1 MNKEINYA
9 LGLDIGI
16 TSVGWSVINLDI
28 NRIED
33 LGVRIFNAAENP
45 KDGASLALPRRA
57 ARGRRR
63 LTRRKAYRINRV
75 KKLIVSENILTESE
89 LNPKDG
95 ASLALPRRAAR
106 GRRRL
111 TRRKAYRINR
121 VKKLIVSENI
131 LTESELNNIFTNK
144 DIISVWEA
152 RVQGLDRML
161 SNEEWAKILINL
173 CKRRG
178 FKSNRKNEAKDKE
191 MGQILTSI
199 EINAEKMEETK
210 SRTIG
215 ELINL
220 CKRRGF
226 KSNRKNEAKDKEMGQ
241 ILTSIEIN
249 AEKMEETKSR
259 TIGEL
264 IYKETISEE
273 DKYKAFRN
281 KSGEYNRCVS
291 RDMIRNEIHTLFEQQ
306 RKFGNKNASD
316 DVEDKYLE
324 IFNSQRPY
332 SNFEELEKLVGWC
345 TFEKKKYKRAPK
357 NCISAEEFVLYE
369 SINKLSIICN
379 GEKRKLNNEE
389 RDLIVNE
396 AFNKKEIKYSGLRK
410 LLSLNDEERFST
422 LTYSIDKD
430 MSKTENTKFISLKGY
445 HEIKKAIEHGVNKEY
460 WKNIK
465 GNKKMLNDIA
475 YVLTLGK
482 TDEEIENQLRLRDI
496 PSEIIEAVSDMSF
509 SKFNNLSIEAI
520 DKILPFMKEGYQ
532 YNEACEKAGYDF
544 KAIYKGEK
552 CKKLPVIEID
562 EIVNP
567 VVIRSLAQ
575 TRKVINAVIDRYGS
589 PIRIN
594 IELARELSKNF
605 KDRKAIEKEQK
616 ENRDNIDKI
625 KKQLVIDRYGSP
637 IRINI
642 ELARELSK
650 NFKDRKAI
658 EKEQKENRDNIDKIK
673 KQLEELMGK
682 VPTGREVLKY
692 RLWQQQRGEC
702 AYTQQSIYIE
712 KLFEAGYCEIDHII
726 PFSRCFDDSL
736 SNKVLVMG
744 VENQRKGNR
753 TPYEYFGSDIERWN
767 KYEIWVKGSHL
778 NYKKKNNLLKKKLS
792 QEEQKEWKSRNLNDT
807 KYICRYI
814 SNFVNSRLEFKESES
829 KQKVI
834 TINGRAT
841 AYLRAV
847 WGLSKVR
854 EDGDKH
860 HALDATIVA
869 VATQGMVQKISH
881 YSKANELK
889 YIRKYDDYIDVE
901 TGEIVNLE
909 EYEAERNGILPRPW
923 QGFSQELMLRLSDD
937 PKEELKKTPI
947 NSYDMDFISNS
958 LRPIFVSRV
967 PFRKIGGKLF
977 KETVYSK
984 KDFKEGYFVSKKKLS
999 DLKEKDLDNLYN
1011 YECDKRLYDAII
1023 ERMKVFNY
1031 DGKKAFVEEFRKP
1044 TKNGELG
1051 PVVRSIKVKTTV
1063 PFKDGIE
1070 VNEGLSAKEKPYILR
1085 KILKKVILLV
1095 RKS

>member
-89 LNPKDG
+89 LN
-95 ASLALPRRAAR
+95 
-106 GRRRL
+106 
-111 TRRKAYRINR
+111 
-121 VKKLIVSENI
+121 
-131 LTESELNNIFTNK
+131 NIFTNK

-161 SNEEWAKILINL
+161 SNEEWAKI
-173 CKRRG
+173 
-178 FKSNRKNEAKDKE
+178 
-191 MGQILTSI
+191 
-199 EINAEKMEETK
+199 
-210 SRTIG
+210 
-215 ELINL
+215 LINL

-625 KKQLVIDRYGSP
+625 KKQL
-637 IRINI
+637 
-642 ELARELSK
+642 
-650 NFKDRKAI
+650 
-658 EKEQKENRDNIDKIK
+658 Q
-673 KQLEELMGK
+673 ELMGK

-702 AYTQQSIYIE
+702 AYTQRQIFLE
-712 KLFEAGYCEIDHII
+712 NLFSPGYCEIDHII

-767 KYEIWVKGSHL
+767 KYDIWVKGSHL

-834 TINGRAT
+834 TINGKAT

-1070 VNEGLSAKEKPYILR
+1070 VNEGLSAKEGMVRIDIYEKENKYFVVPVYRYQIANNSIPN
-1085 KILKKVILLV
+1085 KAATAKKKEDEWTIIDETFNFKFSIYKNDLIEIKYAKKNGYFGYYDGFDRDSAGITIENHDNSKRYRGIGIKSGVTLLNKYEV
-1095 RKS
+1095 DVLGYYHKVKEGERS

>member
-89 LNPKDG
+89 LN
-95 ASLALPRRAAR
+95 
-106 GRRRL
+106 
-111 TRRKAYRINR
+111 
-121 VKKLIVSENI
+121 
-131 LTESELNNIFTNK
+131 NIFTNK

-161 SNEEWAKILINL
+161 SNEEWAKI
-173 CKRRG
+173 
-178 FKSNRKNEAKDKE
+178 
-191 MGQILTSI
+191 
-199 EINAEKMEETK
+199 
-210 SRTIG
+210 
-215 ELINL
+215 LINL

-625 KKQLVIDRYGSP
+625 KKQL
-637 IRINI
+637 
-642 ELARELSK
+642 
-650 NFKDRKAI
+650 
-658 EKEQKENRDNIDKIK
+658 
-673 KQLEELMGK
+673 EELMGK

-702 AYTQQSIYIE
+702 AYTQRQIFLE
-712 KLFEAGYCEIDHII
+712 NLFSPGYCEIDHII

-834 TINGRAT
+834 TINGKAT

-1051 PVVRSIKVKTTV
+1051 PIVRSIKVKTTV

-1070 VNEGLSAKEKPYILR
+1070 VNEGLSAKEGMVRIDIYEKENKYFVVPVYRYQIANNSIPN
-1085 KILKKVILLV
+1085 KAATAKKKEDEWTIIDETFNFKFSIYKNDLIEIKYAKKNGYFGYYDGFDRDSAGITIENHDNSKRYRGIGIKSGVTLLNKYEV
-1095 RKS
+1095 DVLGYYHKVKEGERS

>member
-89 LNPKDG
+89 LN
-95 ASLALPRRAAR
+95 
-106 GRRRL
+106 
-111 TRRKAYRINR
+111 
-121 VKKLIVSENI
+121 
-131 LTESELNNIFTNK
+131 NIFTNK

-161 SNEEWAKILINL
+161 SNEEWAKI
-173 CKRRG
+173 
-178 FKSNRKNEAKDKE
+178 
-191 MGQILTSI
+191 
-199 EINAEKMEETK
+199 
-210 SRTIG
+210 
-215 ELINL
+215 LINL

-625 KKQLVIDRYGSP
+625 KKQL
-637 IRINI
+637 
-642 ELARELSK
+642 
-650 NFKDRKAI
+650 
-658 EKEQKENRDNIDKIK
+658 Q
-673 KQLEELMGK
+673 ELMGK

-702 AYTQQSIYIE
+702 AYTQRQIFLE
-712 KLFEAGYCEIDHII
+712 NLFSPGYCEIDHII

-834 TINGRAT
+834 TINGKAT

-889 YIRKYDDYIDVE
+889 YIRKYDDYIDAE
-901 TGEIVNLE
+901 TGKIVNLE
-909 EYEAERNGILPRPW
+909 EYEAEMNGILPRPW

-1070 VNEGLSAKEKPYILR
+1070 VNEGLSAKEGMVRIDIYEKENKYFVVPVYRYQIANNSIPN
-1085 KILKKVILLV
+1085 KAATAKKKEDEWTIIDETFNFKFSIYKNDLIEIKYAKKNGYFGYYDGFDRDSAGITIENHDNSKRYRGIGIKSGVTLLNKYEV
-1095 RKS
+1095 DVLGYYHKVKEGERS

>member
-63 LTRRKAYRINRV
+63 LI
-75 KKLIVSENILTESE
+75 
-89 LNPKDG
+89 
-95 ASLALPRRAAR
+95 
-106 GRRRL
+106 
-111 TRRKAYRINR
+111 RRKAYRINR

-161 SNEEWAKILINL
+161 SNEEWAKI
-173 CKRRG
+173 
-178 FKSNRKNEAKDKE
+178 
-191 MGQILTSI
+191 
-199 EINAEKMEETK
+199 
-210 SRTIG
+210 
-215 ELINL
+215 LINL

-625 KKQLVIDRYGSP
+625 KKQL
-637 IRINI
+637 
-642 ELARELSK
+642 
-650 NFKDRKAI
+650 
-658 EKEQKENRDNIDKIK
+658 
-673 KQLEELMGK
+673 EELMGK

-702 AYTQQSIYIE
+702 AYTQRQIFLE
-712 KLFEAGYCEIDHII
+712 NLFSPGYCEIDHII

-834 TINGRAT
+834 TINGKAT

-1070 VNEGLSAKEKPYILR
+1070 VNEGLSAKEGMVRIDIYEKENKYFVVPVYRYQIANNSIPN
-1085 KILKKVILLV
+1085 KAATAKKKEDEWTIIDETFNFKFSIYKNDLIEIKYAKKNGYFGYYDGFDRDSAGITIENHDNSKRYRGIGIKSGVTLLNKYEV
-1095 RKS
+1095 DVLGYYHKVKEGERS

>member
-57 ARGRRR
+57 ARGRR
-63 LTRRKAYRINRV
+63 I
-75 KKLIVSENILTESE
+75 
-89 LNPKDG
+89 
-95 ASLALPRRAAR
+95 
-106 GRRRL
+106 L

-161 SNEEWAKILINL
+161 SNEEWAKI
-173 CKRRG
+173 
-178 FKSNRKNEAKDKE
+178 
-191 MGQILTSI
+191 
-199 EINAEKMEETK
+199 
-210 SRTIG
+210 
-215 ELINL
+215 LINL

-625 KKQLVIDRYGSP
+625 KKQL
-637 IRINI
+637 
-642 ELARELSK
+642 
-650 NFKDRKAI
+650 
-658 EKEQKENRDNIDKIK
+658 Q
-673 KQLEELMGK
+673 ELMGK

-702 AYTQQSIYIE
+702 AYTQRQIFLE
-712 KLFEAGYCEIDHII
+712 NLFSPGYCEIDHII

-767 KYEIWVKGSHL
+767 KYDIWVKGSHL

-834 TINGRAT
+834 TINGKAT

-1070 VNEGLSAKEKPYILR
+1070 VNEGLSAKEGMVRIDIYEKENKYFVVPVYRYQIANNSIPN
-1085 KILKKVILLV
+1085 KAATAKKKEDEWTIIDETFNFKFSIYKNDLIEIKYAKKNGYFGYYDGFDRDSAGITIENHDNSKRYRGIGIKSGVTLLNKYEV
-1095 RKS
+1095 DVLGYYHKVKEGERS

>member
-63 LTRRKAYRINRV
+63 LI
-75 KKLIVSENILTESE
+75 
-89 LNPKDG
+89 
-95 ASLALPRRAAR
+95 
-106 GRRRL
+106 
-111 TRRKAYRINR
+111 RRKAYRINR

-199 EINAEKMEETK
+199 N
-210 SRTIG
+210 
-215 ELINL
+215 
-220 CKRRGF
+220 
-226 KSNRKNEAKDKEMGQ
+226 
-241 ILTSIEIN
+241 IN

-625 KKQLVIDRYGSP
+625 KKQL
-637 IRINI
+637 
-642 ELARELSK
+642 
-650 NFKDRKAI
+650 
-658 EKEQKENRDNIDKIK
+658 
-673 KQLEELMGK
+673 EELMGK

-702 AYTQQSIYIE
+702 AYTQRQIFLE
-712 KLFEAGYCEIDHII
+712 NLFSPGYCEIDHII

-834 TINGRAT
+834 TINGKAT

-1070 VNEGLSAKEKPYILR
+1070 VNEGLSAKEGMVRIDIYEKENKYFVVPVYRYQIANNSIPN
-1085 KILKKVILLV
+1085 KAATAKKKEDEWTIIDETFNFKFSIYKNDLIEIKYAKKNGYFGYYDGFDRDSAGITIENHDNSKRYRGIGIKSGVTLLNKYEV
-1095 RKS
+1095 DVLGYYHKVKEGERS

>member
-1 MNKEINYA
+1 M
-9 LGLDIGI
+9 
-16 TSVGWSVINLDI
+16 
-28 NRIED
+28 
-33 LGVRIFNAAENP
+33 
-45 KDGASLALPRRA
+45 
-57 ARGRRR
+57 
-63 LTRRKAYRINRV
+63 
-75 KKLIVSENILTESE
+75 
-89 LNPKDG
+89 
-95 ASLALPRRAAR
+95 
-106 GRRRL
+106 
-111 TRRKAYRINR
+111 
-121 VKKLIVSENI
+121 
-131 LTESELNNIFTNK
+131 
-144 DIISVWEA
+144 
-152 RVQGLDRML
+152 
-161 SNEEWAKILINL
+161 
-173 CKRRG
+173 
-178 FKSNRKNEAKDKE
+178 
-191 MGQILTSI
+191 
-199 EINAEKMEETK
+199 
-210 SRTIG
+210 
-215 ELINL
+215 
-220 CKRRGF
+220 
-226 KSNRKNEAKDKEMGQ
+226 
-241 ILTSIEIN
+241 
-249 AEKMEETKSR
+249 
-259 TIGEL
+259 
-264 IYKETISEE
+264 
-273 DKYKAFRN
+273 
-281 KSGEYNRCVS
+281 
-291 RDMIRNEIHTLFEQQ
+291 
-306 RKFGNKNASD
+306 
-316 DVEDKYLE
+316 
-324 IFNSQRPY
+324 
-332 SNFEELEKLVGWC
+332 
-345 TFEKKKYKRAPK
+345 
-357 NCISAEEFVLYE
+357 
-369 SINKLSIICN
+369 
-379 GEKRKLNNEE
+379 
-389 RDLIVNE
+389 
-396 AFNKKEIKYSGLRK
+396 
-410 LLSLNDEERFST
+410 
-422 LTYSIDKD
+422 
-430 MSKTENTKFISLKGY
+430 
-445 HEIKKAIEHGVNKEY
+445 
-460 WKNIK
+460 
-465 GNKKMLNDIA
+465 
-475 YVLTLGK
+475 
-482 TDEEIENQLRLRDI
+482 
-496 PSEIIEAVSDMSF
+496 
-509 SKFNNLSIEAI
+509 
-520 DKILPFMKEGYQ
+520 
-532 YNEACEKAGYDF
+532 
-544 KAIYKGEK
+544 
-552 CKKLPVIEID
+552 
-562 EIVNP
+562 
-567 VVIRSLAQ
+567 
-575 TRKVINAVIDRYGS
+575 
-589 PIRIN
+589 
-594 IELARELSKNF
+594 SKNF

-625 KKQLVIDRYGSP
+625 KKQL
-637 IRINI
+637 
-642 ELARELSK
+642 
-650 NFKDRKAI
+650 
-658 EKEQKENRDNIDKIK
+658 Q
-673 KQLEELMGK
+673 ELMGK

-702 AYTQQSIYIE
+702 AYTQRQIFLE
-712 KLFEAGYCEIDHII
+712 NLFSPGYCEIDHII

-834 TINGRAT
+834 TINGKAT

-889 YIRKYDDYIDVE
+889 YIRKYDDYIDAE
-901 TGEIVNLE
+901 TGKIVNLE
-909 EYEAERNGILPRPW
+909 EYEAEMNGILPRPW

-1070 VNEGLSAKEKPYILR
+1070 VNEGLSAKEGMVRIDIYEKENKYFVVPVYRYQIANNSIPN
-1085 KILKKVILLV
+1085 KAATAKKKEDEWTIIDETFNFKFSIYKNDLIEIKYAKKNGYFGYYDGFDRDSAGITIENHDNSKRYRGIGIKSGVTLLNKYEV
-1095 RKS
+1095 DVLGYYHKVKEGERS

>member
-33 LGVRIFNAAENP
+33 LGVRIFNAAE
-45 KDGASLALPRRA
+45 
-57 ARGRRR
+57 
-63 LTRRKAYRINRV
+63 
-75 KKLIVSENILTESE
+75 
-89 LNPKDG
+89 NPKDG

-199 EINAEKMEETK
+199 N
-210 SRTIG
+210 
-215 ELINL
+215 
-220 CKRRGF
+220 
-226 KSNRKNEAKDKEMGQ
+226 
-241 ILTSIEIN
+241 IN

-264 IYKETISEE
+264 IYKETISKE

-281 KSGEYNRCVS
+281 KSGEYSRCVS

-625 KKQLVIDRYGSP
+625 KKQL
-637 IRINI
+637 
-642 ELARELSK
+642 
-650 NFKDRKAI
+650 
-658 EKEQKENRDNIDKIK
+658 
-673 KQLEELMGK
+673 EELMGK

-702 AYTQQSIYIE
+702 AYTQRQIFLE
-712 KLFEAGYCEIDHII
+712 NLFSPGYCEIDHII

-834 TINGRAT
+834 TINGKAT

-1070 VNEGLSAKEKPYILR
+1070 VNEGLSAKEGMVRIDIYEKENKYFVVPIYRYQIANNSIPN
-1085 KILKKVILLV
+1085 KAATAKKKEDEWTIIDETFNFKFSIYKNDLIEIKYAKKNGYFGYYDGFDRDSAGITIENHDNSKRYRGIGIKSGVTLLNKYEV
-1095 RKS
+1095 DVLGYYHKVKEGERS

>member
-89 LNPKDG
+89 LN
-95 ASLALPRRAAR
+95 
-106 GRRRL
+106 
-111 TRRKAYRINR
+111 
-121 VKKLIVSENI
+121 
-131 LTESELNNIFTNK
+131 NIFTNK

-161 SNEEWAKILINL
+161 SNEEWAKI
-173 CKRRG
+173 
-178 FKSNRKNEAKDKE
+178 
-191 MGQILTSI
+191 
-199 EINAEKMEETK
+199 
-210 SRTIG
+210 
-215 ELINL
+215 LINL

-625 KKQLVIDRYGSP
+625 KKQL
-637 IRINI
+637 
-642 ELARELSK
+642 
-650 NFKDRKAI
+650 
-658 EKEQKENRDNIDKIK
+658 
-673 KQLEELMGK
+673 EELMGK

-702 AYTQQSIYIE
+702 AYTQRQIFLE
-712 KLFEAGYCEIDHII
+712 NLFSPGYCEIDHII

-834 TINGRAT
+834 TINGKAT

-1070 VNEGLSAKEKPYILR
+1070 VNEGLSAKEGMVRIDIYEKENKYFVVPVYRYQIANNSIPN
-1085 KILKKVILLV
+1085 KAATAKKKEDEWTIIDETFNFKFSIYKNDLIEIKYAKKNGYFGYYDGFDRDSAGITIENHDNSKRYRGIGIKSGVTLLNKYEV
-1095 RKS
+1095 DVLGYYHKVKEGERS

>member
-89 LNPKDG
+89 LN
-95 ASLALPRRAAR
+95 
-106 GRRRL
+106 
-111 TRRKAYRINR
+111 
-121 VKKLIVSENI
+121 
-131 LTESELNNIFTNK
+131 NIFTNK

-161 SNEEWAKILINL
+161 SNEEWAKI
-173 CKRRG
+173 
-178 FKSNRKNEAKDKE
+178 
-191 MGQILTSI
+191 
-199 EINAEKMEETK
+199 
-210 SRTIG
+210 
-215 ELINL
+215 LINL

-445 HEIKKAIEHGVNKEY
+445 HEIKKAIEYGVSKEY

-625 KKQLVIDRYGSP
+625 KKQL
-637 IRINI
+637 
-642 ELARELSK
+642 
-650 NFKDRKAI
+650 
-658 EKEQKENRDNIDKIK
+658 
-673 KQLEELMGK
+673 EELMGK

-702 AYTQQSIYIE
+702 AYTQRQIFLE
-712 KLFEAGYCEIDHII
+712 NLFSPGYCEIDHII

-834 TINGRAT
+834 TINGKAT

-1070 VNEGLSAKEKPYILR
+1070 VNEGLSAKEGMVRIDIYEKENKYFVVPVYRYQIANNSIPN
-1085 KILKKVILLV
+1085 KAATAKKKEDEWTIIDETFNFKFSIYKNDLIEIKYAKKNGYFGYYDGFDRDSAGITIENHDNSKRYRGIGIKSGVTLLNKYEV
-1095 RKS
+1095 DVLGYYHKVKEGERS

>member
-89 LNPKDG
+89 LN
-95 ASLALPRRAAR
+95 
-106 GRRRL
+106 
-111 TRRKAYRINR
+111 
-121 VKKLIVSENI
+121 
-131 LTESELNNIFTNK
+131 NIFTNK

-161 SNEEWAKILINL
+161 SNEEWAKI
-173 CKRRG
+173 
-178 FKSNRKNEAKDKE
+178 
-191 MGQILTSI
+191 
-199 EINAEKMEETK
+199 
-210 SRTIG
+210 
-215 ELINL
+215 LINL

-625 KKQLVIDRYGSP
+625 KKQL
-637 IRINI
+637 
-642 ELARELSK
+642 
-650 NFKDRKAI
+650 
-658 EKEQKENRDNIDKIK
+658 Q
-673 KQLEELMGK
+673 ELMGK

-702 AYTQQSIYIE
+702 AYTQRQIFLE
-712 KLFEAGYCEIDHII
+712 NLFSPGYCEIDHII
-726 PFSRCFDDSL
+726 PFIRCFDDSL

-767 KYEIWVKGSHL
+767 KYDIWVKGSHL

-834 TINGRAT
+834 TINGKAT

-1070 VNEGLSAKEKPYILR
+1070 VNEGLSAKEGMVRIDIYEKENKYFVVPVYRYQIANNSIPN
-1085 KILKKVILLV
+1085 KAATAKKKEDEWTIIDETFNFKFSIYKNDLIEIKYAKKNGYFGYYDGFDRDSAGITIENHDNSKRYRGIGIKSGVTLLNKYEV
-1095 RKS
+1095 DVLGYYHKVKEGERS

>member
-1 MNKEINYA
+1 MEKDINYA

-45 KDGASLALPRRA
+45 KDGASLALPRRV

-63 LTRRKAYRINRV
+63 LTRRKAYRIKRV
-75 KKLIVSENILTESE
+75 KKLILSENILTE
-89 LNPKDG
+89 
-95 ASLALPRRAAR
+95 
-106 GRRRL
+106 
-111 TRRKAYRINR
+111 T
-121 VKKLIVSENI
+121 
-131 LTESELNNIFTNK
+131 ELNNLFTNK
-144 DIISVWEA
+144 DIISVWDA
-152 RVQGLDRML
+152 RVQGLDRIL
-161 SNEEWAKILINL
+161 SNEELAKILINL

-199 EINAEKMEETK
+199 KINAEKMEESK

-215 ELINL
+215 E
-220 CKRRGF
+220 F
-226 KSNRKNEAKDKEMGQ
+226 
-241 ILTSIEIN
+241 
-249 AEKMEETKSR
+249 
-259 TIGEL
+259 
-264 IYKETISEE
+264 IYKEIMSEE

-281 KSGEYNRCVS
+281 KVGEYSRCVS
-291 RDMIRNEIHTLFEQQ
+291 RDMIREEIHILFEQQ
-306 RKFGNKNASD
+306 RRLGNENASD
-316 DVEDKYLE
+316 EIEDKYLA

-332 SNFEELEKLVGWC
+332 SKFEELEKMVGWC
-345 TFEKKKYKRAPK
+345 TFERKKQKRAPK

-369 SINKLSIICN
+369 SINKLYINYN
-379 GEKRKLNNEE
+379 GEKRKLTNEE
-389 RDLIVNE
+389 RDLIVNV
-396 AFNKKEIKYSGLRK
+396 AFNKREIKYSALRK
-410 LLSLNDEERFST
+410 LLSLNEEERFSN

-430 MSKTENTKFISLKGY
+430 VSKTENTKFISLKGY
-445 HEIKKAIEHGVNKEY
+445 HEIKKSIEHGIGKEY
-460 WKNIK
+460 WSRIK
-465 GNKKMLNDIA
+465 DNKKILNDIA

-482 TDEEIENQLRLRDI
+482 TDEDIEKQLILRCI
-496 PSEIIEAVSDMSF
+496 PSEIIEVVSDISF

-520 DKILPFMKEGYQ
+520 NKILPFMKEGYQ

-552 CKKLPVIEID
+552 NKKLPVIEIE

-567 VVIRSLAQ
+567 VVIRALAQ

-589 PIRIN
+589 PVRIN

-625 KKQLVIDRYGSP
+625 KK
-637 IRINI
+637 
-642 ELARELSK
+642 E
-650 NFKDRKAI
+650 
-658 EKEQKENRDNIDKIK
+658 
-673 KQLEELMGK
+673 LEELMGK
-682 VPTGREVLKY
+682 APTGREVLKY

-702 AYTQQSIYIE
+702 AYTQRQIFLE
-712 KLFEAGYCEIDHII
+712 NLFSPGYCEIDHII
-726 PFSRCFDDSL
+726 PFSRSFDDSL

-753 TPYEYFGSDIERWN
+753 TPYEYFGVDIERWN
-767 KYEIWVKGSHL
+767 QYEIWVKGSHL
-778 NYKKKNNLLKKKLS
+778 SYKKKNNLLKKKLS
-792 QEEQKEWKSRNLNDT
+792 AEEQKEWKSRNLNDT
-807 KYICRYI
+807 KYICKYI
-814 SNFVNSRLEFKESES
+814 SNFINNRLKFKESES

-854 EDGDKH
+854 ENGDKH

-869 VATQGMVQKISH
+869 VATQGMVQKISR

-889 YIRKYDDYIDVE
+889 YVRKYDDYIDVE
-901 TGEIVNLE
+901 TDEVIKQE
-909 EYEAERNGILPRPW
+909 EYKDERNGILPRPW
-923 QGFSQELMLRLSDD
+923 QGFSQELMLRLSND

-958 LRPIFVSRV
+958 LRPIFVSKV

-984 KDFKEGYFVSKKKLS
+984 NN
-999 DLKEKDLDNLYN
+999 LDNFYN
-1011 YECDKRLYDAII
+1011 YECDKKLYDAIV
-1023 ERMKVFNY
+1023 ERMKEFNY
-1031 DGKKAFVEEFRKP
+1031 NAKKAFFEEFRKP
-1044 TKNGELG
+1044 TKNGKLG
-1051 PVVRSIKVKTTV
+1051 PIVRSVKIKTNV

-1070 VNEGLSAKEKPYILR
+1070 VNEGLSAKEGMVRIDIYEKEGKYFVVPVYRYQLLNGIVPNR
-1085 KILKKVILLV
+1085 AATAAKKEEEWTIVDESFNFKYSVYKNDLIEIKYGKKKGYFGYYDGFDRSTAALV
-1095 RKS
+1095 LEKHDSSERYRGIGIKSGVTMLNKYEVDVLGYYYKVKEGGEI

>member
-33 LGVRIFNAAENP
+33 LGVRIFNAAE
-45 KDGASLALPRRA
+45 
-57 ARGRRR
+57 
-63 LTRRKAYRINRV
+63 
-75 KKLIVSENILTESE
+75 
-89 LNPKDG
+89 NPKDG

-199 EINAEKMEETK
+199 N
-210 SRTIG
+210 
-215 ELINL
+215 
-220 CKRRGF
+220 
-226 KSNRKNEAKDKEMGQ
+226 
-241 ILTSIEIN
+241 IN

-594 IELARELSKNF
+594 IEL
-605 KDRKAIEKEQK
+605 D
-616 ENRDNIDKI
+616 
-625 KKQLVIDRYGSP
+625 
-637 IRINI
+637 
-642 ELARELSK
+642 RELSK

-702 AYTQQSIYIE
+702 AYTQRQIFLE
-712 KLFEAGYCEIDHII
+712 NLFSPGYCEIDHII

-834 TINGRAT
+834 TINGKAT

-999 DLKEKDLDNLYN
+999 DLKKKDLDNLYN
-1011 YECDKRLYDAII
+1011 YECDKRLYDTII

-1051 PVVRSIKVKTTV
+1051 PIVRSIKVKTTV

-1070 VNEGLSAKEKPYILR
+1070 VNEGLSAKEGMVRIDIYEKENKYFVVPVYRYQIANNNIPN
-1085 KILKKVILLV
+1085 KAATAKKTEDEWTIIDETFNFKFSIYKNDLIEIKYAKKNGYFGYYDGFDRDSAGITIENHDNSKRYRGIGIKSGVTLLNKYEV
-1095 RKS
+1095 DVLGYYHKVKEGERS

>member
-89 LNPKDG
+89 LN
-95 ASLALPRRAAR
+95 
-106 GRRRL
+106 
-111 TRRKAYRINR
+111 
-121 VKKLIVSENI
+121 
-131 LTESELNNIFTNK
+131 NIFTNK

-161 SNEEWAKILINL
+161 SNEEWAKI
-173 CKRRG
+173 
-178 FKSNRKNEAKDKE
+178 
-191 MGQILTSI
+191 
-199 EINAEKMEETK
+199 
-210 SRTIG
+210 
-215 ELINL
+215 LINL

-625 KKQLVIDRYGSP
+625 KKQL
-637 IRINI
+637 
-642 ELARELSK
+642 
-650 NFKDRKAI
+650 
-658 EKEQKENRDNIDKIK
+658 
-673 KQLEELMGK
+673 EELMGK

-834 TINGRAT
+834 TINGKAT

-1070 VNEGLSAKEKPYILR
+1070 VNEGLSAKEGMVRIDIYEKENKYFVVPVYRYQIANNSIPN
-1085 KILKKVILLV
+1085 KAATAKKKEDEWTIIDETFNFKFSIYKNDLIEIKYAKKNGYFGYYDGFDRDSAGITIENHDNSKRYRGIGIKSGVTLLNKYEV
-1095 RKS
+1095 DVLGYYHKVKEGERS

>member
-33 LGVRIFNAAENP
+33 LGVRIFNAAE
-45 KDGASLALPRRA
+45 
-57 ARGRRR
+57 
-63 LTRRKAYRINRV
+63 
-75 KKLIVSENILTESE
+75 
-89 LNPKDG
+89 NPKDG

-215 ELINL
+215 ELI
-220 CKRRGF
+220 
-226 KSNRKNEAKDKEMGQ
+226 
-241 ILTSIEIN
+241 
-249 AEKMEETKSR
+249 
-259 TIGEL
+259 
-264 IYKETISEE
+264 YKETISEE

-281 KSGEYNRCVS
+281 KSGKYNRCVS

-625 KKQLVIDRYGSP
+625 KKQL
-637 IRINI
+637 
-642 ELARELSK
+642 
-650 NFKDRKAI
+650 
-658 EKEQKENRDNIDKIK
+658 
-673 KQLEELMGK
+673 EELMGK

-702 AYTQQSIYIE
+702 AYTQRQIFLE
-712 KLFEAGYCEIDHII
+712 NLFSPGYCEIDHII

-834 TINGRAT
+834 TINGKAT

-889 YIRKYDDYIDVE
+889 YIRKYDDYIDAE
-901 TGEIVNLE
+901 TGKIVNLE
-909 EYEAERNGILPRPW
+909 EYEAEMNGILPRPW

-1070 VNEGLSAKEKPYILR
+1070 VNEGLSAKEGMVRIDIYEKENKYFVVPVYRYQIANNSIPN
-1085 KILKKVILLV
+1085 KAATAKKKEDEWTIIDETFNFKFSIYKNDLIEIKYAKKNGYFGYYDGFDRDSAGITIENHDNSKRYRGIGIKSGVTLLNKYEV
-1095 RKS
+1095 DVLGYYHKVKEGERS

>member
-63 LTRRKAYRINRV
+63 LI
-75 KKLIVSENILTESE
+75 
-89 LNPKDG
+89 
-95 ASLALPRRAAR
+95 
-106 GRRRL
+106 
-111 TRRKAYRINR
+111 RRKAYRINR

-199 EINAEKMEETK
+199 N
-210 SRTIG
+210 
-215 ELINL
+215 
-220 CKRRGF
+220 
-226 KSNRKNEAKDKEMGQ
+226 
-241 ILTSIEIN
+241 IN

-264 IYKETISEE
+264 IYKETISKE

-281 KSGEYNRCVS
+281 KSGEYSRCVS

-306 RKFGNKNASD
+306 RKFANKNASD

-465 GNKKMLNDIA
+465 GNKRMLNDIA

-544 KAIYKGEK
+544 KAIYKGKK

-575 TRKVINAVIDRYGS
+575 TRKVINA
-589 PIRIN
+589 
-594 IELARELSKNF
+594 
-605 KDRKAIEKEQK
+605 
-616 ENRDNIDKI
+616 
-625 KKQLVIDRYGSP
+625 VIDRYGSP

-792 QEEQKEWKSRNLNDT
+792 QEEEKEWKSRNLNDT

-814 SNFVNSRLEFKESES
+814 SNFVNSRLEFKESKS

-854 EDGDKH
+854 EEGDKH

-881 YSKANELK
+881 YSKVNELK

-1051 PVVRSIKVKTTV
+1051 PIVRSIKVKTTV

-1070 VNEGLSAKEKPYILR
+1070 VNEGLSAKEGMVRIDIYEKENKYFVVPVYRYQIANNNIPN
-1085 KILKKVILLV
+1085 KAATAKKKEDEWTIIDETFNFKFSIYKNDLIEIKYAKKNGYFGYYDGFDRDSAGITIENHDNSKRYRGIGIKSGVTLLNKYEV
-1095 RKS
+1095 DVLGYYHKVKEGERS

>member
-89 LNPKDG
+89 LN
-95 ASLALPRRAAR
+95 
-106 GRRRL
+106 
-111 TRRKAYRINR
+111 
-121 VKKLIVSENI
+121 
-131 LTESELNNIFTNK
+131 NIFTNK

-161 SNEEWAKILINL
+161 SNEEWAKI
-173 CKRRG
+173 
-178 FKSNRKNEAKDKE
+178 
-191 MGQILTSI
+191 
-199 EINAEKMEETK
+199 
-210 SRTIG
+210 
-215 ELINL
+215 LINL

-575 TRKVINAVIDRYGS
+575 TRKVINA
-589 PIRIN
+589 
-594 IELARELSKNF
+594 
-605 KDRKAIEKEQK
+605 
-616 ENRDNIDKI
+616 
-625 KKQLVIDRYGSP
+625 VIDRYGSP

-1070 VNEGLSAKEKPYILR
+1070 VNEGLSAKEGMVRIDIYEKENKYFVVPVYRYQIANNSIPN
-1085 KILKKVILLV
+1085 KAATAKKKEDEWTIIDETFNFKFSIYKNDLIEIKYAKKNGYFGYYDGFDRDSAGITIENHDNSKRYRGIGIKSGVTLLNKYEV
-1095 RKS
+1095 DVLGYYHKVKEGERS

>member
-89 LNPKDG
+89 LN
-95 ASLALPRRAAR
+95 
-106 GRRRL
+106 
-111 TRRKAYRINR
+111 
-121 VKKLIVSENI
+121 
-131 LTESELNNIFTNK
+131 NIFTNK

-161 SNEEWAKILINL
+161 SNEEWAKI
-173 CKRRG
+173 
-178 FKSNRKNEAKDKE
+178 
-191 MGQILTSI
+191 
-199 EINAEKMEETK
+199 
-210 SRTIG
+210 
-215 ELINL
+215 LINL

-625 KKQLVIDRYGSP
+625 KKQL
-637 IRINI
+637 
-642 ELARELSK
+642 
-650 NFKDRKAI
+650 
-658 EKEQKENRDNIDKIK
+658 Q
-673 KQLEELMGK
+673 ELMGK

-702 AYTQQSIYIE
+702 AYTQRQIFLE
-712 KLFEAGYCEIDHII
+712 NLFSPGYCEIDHII

-767 KYEIWVKGSHL
+767 KYDIWVKGSHL

-834 TINGRAT
+834 TINGKAT

-1051 PVVRSIKVKTTV
+1051 PCC
-1063 PFKDGIE
+1063 
-1070 VNEGLSAKEKPYILR
+1070 
-1085 KILKKVILLV
+1085 KKY
-1095 RKS
+1095 

>member
-63 LTRRKAYRINRV
+63 LI
-75 KKLIVSENILTESE
+75 
-89 LNPKDG
+89 
-95 ASLALPRRAAR
+95 
-106 GRRRL
+106 
-111 TRRKAYRINR
+111 RRKAYRINR

-131 LTESELNNIFTNK
+131 LTESELNNMFTNK

-215 ELINL
+215 ELI
-220 CKRRGF
+220 
-226 KSNRKNEAKDKEMGQ
+226 
-241 ILTSIEIN
+241 
-249 AEKMEETKSR
+249 
-259 TIGEL
+259 
-264 IYKETISEE
+264 YKETISEE

-281 KSGEYNRCVS
+281 KSGKYNRCVS

-625 KKQLVIDRYGSP
+625 KKQL
-637 IRINI
+637 
-642 ELARELSK
+642 
-650 NFKDRKAI
+650 
-658 EKEQKENRDNIDKIK
+658 Q
-673 KQLEELMGK
+673 ELMGK

-702 AYTQQSIYIE
+702 AYTQRQIFLE
-712 KLFEAGYCEIDHII
+712 NLFSPGYCEIDHII

-834 TINGRAT
+834 TINGKAT

-999 DLKEKDLDNLYN
+999 DLKKKDLDNLYN

-1070 VNEGLSAKEKPYILR
+1070 VNEGLSAKEGMVRIDIYEKENKYFVVPVYRYQIANNSIPN
-1085 KILKKVILLV
+1085 KAATAKKKEDEWTIIDETFNFKFSIYKNDLIEIKYAKKNGYFGYYDGFDRDSAGITIENHDNSKRYRGIGIKSGVTLLNKYEV
-1095 RKS
+1095 DVLGYYHKVKEGERS

>member
-63 LTRRKAYRINRV
+63 LI
-75 KKLIVSENILTESE
+75 
-89 LNPKDG
+89 
-95 ASLALPRRAAR
+95 
-106 GRRRL
+106 
-111 TRRKAYRINR
+111 RRKAYRINR

-199 EINAEKMEETK
+199 N
-210 SRTIG
+210 
-215 ELINL
+215 
-220 CKRRGF
+220 
-226 KSNRKNEAKDKEMGQ
+226 
-241 ILTSIEIN
+241 IN

-324 IFNSQRPY
+324 VFNSQRPY

-625 KKQLVIDRYGSP
+625 KKQL
-637 IRINI
+637 
-642 ELARELSK
+642 
-650 NFKDRKAI
+650 
-658 EKEQKENRDNIDKIK
+658 
-673 KQLEELMGK
+673 EELMGK

-702 AYTQQSIYIE
+702 AYTQRQIFLE
-712 KLFEAGYCEIDHII
+712 NLFSPGYCEIDHII

-834 TINGRAT
+834 TINGKAT

-999 DLKEKDLDNLYN
+999 DLKKKDLDNLYN

-1063 PFKDGIE
+1063 PFRDGIE
-1070 VNEGLSAKEKPYILR
+1070 VNEGLSAKEGMVRIDIYEKENKYFVVPVYRYQL
-1085 KILKKVILLV
+1085 LKGIIPNKAATAKKKEDEWTIIDETFNFKFSIYKNDLIEIKYAKKNGYFGYYDGFDRDSAGITIENHDNSKRYRGIGIKSGVTLLNKYEVDVLGYYHKVKEGE
-1095 RKS
+1095 RS

>member
-33 LGVRIFNAAENP
+33 LGVRIFNAAE
-45 KDGASLALPRRA
+45 
-57 ARGRRR
+57 
-63 LTRRKAYRINRV
+63 
-75 KKLIVSENILTESE
+75 
-89 LNPKDG
+89 NPKDG

-215 ELINL
+215 ELI
-220 CKRRGF
+220 
-226 KSNRKNEAKDKEMGQ
+226 
-241 ILTSIEIN
+241 
-249 AEKMEETKSR
+249 
-259 TIGEL
+259 
-264 IYKETISEE
+264 YKETISEE

-281 KSGEYNRCVS
+281 KSGKYNRCVS

-324 IFNSQRPY
+324 IFDSQRPY

-605 KDRKAIEKEQK
+605 KDRKAIQKEQE
-616 ENRDNIDKI
+616 ENRDNID
-625 KKQLVIDRYGSP
+625 
-637 IRINI
+637 N
-642 ELARELSK
+642 
-650 NFKDRKAI
+650 
-658 EKEQKENRDNIDKIK
+658 IK

-682 VPTGREVLKY
+682 IPTGREVLKY
-692 RLWQQQRGEC
+692 RLWQQQLGEC
-702 AYTQQSIYIE
+702 AYTQQPIYIE

-834 TINGRAT
+834 TINGKAT

-909 EYEAERNGILPRPW
+909 EYEAERNVILPRPW

-999 DLKEKDLDNLYN
+999 DLKKKDLDNLYN

-1070 VNEGLSAKEKPYILR
+1070 VNEGLSAKEGMVRIDIYEKENKYFVVPVYRYQL
-1085 KILKKVILLV
+1085 LKGIIPNKAATAKKKEDEWTIIDETFNFKFSIYKNDLIEIKYAKKNGYFGYYDKFDRDSAGITIENHDNSKCYRGIGIKSGVTLLNKYEVDVLGYYHKVKEGE
-1095 RKS
+1095 RS

>member
-89 LNPKDG
+89 LN
-95 ASLALPRRAAR
+95 
-106 GRRRL
+106 
-111 TRRKAYRINR
+111 
-121 VKKLIVSENI
+121 
-131 LTESELNNIFTNK
+131 NIFTNK

-161 SNEEWAKILINL
+161 SNEEWAKI
-173 CKRRG
+173 
-178 FKSNRKNEAKDKE
+178 
-191 MGQILTSI
+191 
-199 EINAEKMEETK
+199 
-210 SRTIG
+210 
-215 ELINL
+215 LINL

-532 YNEACEKAGYDF
+532 YNEACQKAGYDF

-625 KKQLVIDRYGSP
+625 KKQL
-637 IRINI
+637 
-642 ELARELSK
+642 
-650 NFKDRKAI
+650 
-658 EKEQKENRDNIDKIK
+658 Q
-673 KQLEELMGK
+673 ELMGK

-702 AYTQQSIYIE
+702 AYTQRQIFLE
-712 KLFEAGYCEIDHII
+712 NLFSPGYCEIDHII

-767 KYEIWVKGSHL
+767 KYDIWVKGSHL

-834 TINGRAT
+834 TINGKAT

-1070 VNEGLSAKEKPYILR
+1070 VNEGLSAKEGMVRIDIYEKENKYFVVPVYRYQIANNSIPN
-1085 KILKKVILLV
+1085 KAATAKKKEDEWTIIDETFNFKFSIYKNDLIEIKYAKKNGYFGYYDGFDRDSAGITIENHDNSKRYRGIGIKSGVTLLNKYEV
-1095 RKS
+1095 DVLGYYHKVKEGERS